1 MRIGDNMVRIVN
13 ISKKYILF
21 KVESS
26 RGDTHDVIF
35 NRESH
40 EWSCTCED
48 YFYRKRVCKH
58 CYQAKSYLIKLL
70 FNLTKINVEMNNERL
85 DKVYEGITLTP
96 QELLFMEE

>member
-1 MRIGDNMVRIVN
+1 MVRIVN

-26 RGDTHDVIF
+26 RGGTHDVIF
-35 NRESH
+35 NRRTK

-58 CYQAKSYLIKLL
+58 CYQAKSYIMKLL
-70 FNLTKINVEMNNERL
+70 YQFTEINVEINDNKF
-85 DKVYEGITLTP
+85 DKAYEGMTLTP
-96 QELLFMEE
+96 EEILLMED